1 MMDAVLQFIDSYGYW
16 AVFLGSLVE
25 GESVILTASALA
37 SQGILNIHYIAVIA
51 FVGTTIADQILYFL
65 GRKYGNRIL
74 NSSERMKNASAKA
87 FHLLRKYDTYFII
100 ACRFIYGVRVA
111 SAIVIGASGIPPKR
125 FIPLNILSAAIWAI
139 ISCYGGYYLGSY
151 MIALFEQS
159 SHLQK
164 NIMIAAGVLLV
175 VGFIATTI
183 YKIFSSPKPKD
194 NKEG

>member
-1 MMDAVLQFIDSYGYW
+1 MMDAVLQFIDNYGYW

-51 FVGTTIADQILYFL
+51 FVGTTIADQLLYFL

-74 NSSERMKNASAKA
+74 NSSAKMKSASEKA
-87 FHLLRKYDTYFII
+87 FNLLRKYDTYFII

-125 FIPLNILSAAIWAI
+125 FIPLNILSAAIWAV
-139 ISCYGGYYLGSY
+139 ISCYGGYYLGAY
-151 MIALFEQS
+151 MIAVFEQS
-159 SHLQK
+159 SHVQK

-175 VGFIATTI
+175 IGFIGTTI
-183 YKIFSSPKPKD
+183 YKIFSNFKTSDK
-194 NKEG
+194 KEH